1 MQPCFCTTHIRQRM
15 LVTQARRCPRAGGG
29 PRMVWEGGPEN
40 NGPTPW
46 PGFDIGCVL
55 SPLIHFVF
63 VIVELHRLQDSTH
76 CPCNCRITSVVLQ
89 FLFVF
94 VESYVSPSFYSFSVI
109 VEFDGLHVVPSPK
122 GGGHRPDHSGHPG
135 ETWCGYPSSPKGR
148 GHRPDH
154 SSPKGGT
161 QA

>member
-1 MQPCFCTTHIRQRM
+1 
-15 LVTQARRCPRAGGG
+15 
-29 PRMVWEGGPEN
+29 MVWEGGPEN

-55 SPLIHFVF
+55 SPILHFVF

-122 GGGHRPDHSGHPG
+122 GGDTGL
-135 ETWCGYPSSPKGR
+135 TTVATQGR
-148 GHRPDH
+148 LGVVTPVVPRGGGHRPDH
-154 SSPKGGT
+154 SSPKGGDTGLTTVAT
-161 QA
+161 QGICW